1 MEATPAKV
9 HQVKVSQ
16 SQVDELIPYISDQ
29 HTSQS
34 VHHAQ
39 IIRICENSEEDA

>member
-9 HQVKVSQ
+9 HQVKV

-39 IIRICENSEEDA
+39 VIRI